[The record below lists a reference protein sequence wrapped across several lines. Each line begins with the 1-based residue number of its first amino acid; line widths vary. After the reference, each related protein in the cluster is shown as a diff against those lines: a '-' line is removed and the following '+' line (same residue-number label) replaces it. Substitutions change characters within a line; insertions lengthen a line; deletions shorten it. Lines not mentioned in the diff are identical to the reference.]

1 MTTDREKAPSVIVR
15 SSLVLATFTFLA
27 ACAPAAPVEAPQPSA
42 AQPATEFRPRENF
55 VGIGKLAPE
64 SIQRT
69 VRSEFSRFRRCY
81 EGGLQR
87 EPHLRGK
94 ALTRFVIA
102 EDGSVRNAETDPA
115 SDLPDRA
122 TIECI
127 ASEFGKLRFQAPQGG
142 EVVVVYPISFDPG
155 D

>member
-1 MTTDREKAPSVIVR
+1 MIAR
-15 SSLVLATFTFLA
+15 SSLLLAAFTFLA
-27 ACAPAAPVEAPQPSA
+27 ACAPAAPVEAPLPSA
-42 AQPATEFRPRENF
+42 AQPAKRPRENL

-64 SIQRT
+64 IIQRT

-102 EDGSVRNAETDPA
+102 EDGSVRNAETDPQ

-122 TIECI
+122 TLECI